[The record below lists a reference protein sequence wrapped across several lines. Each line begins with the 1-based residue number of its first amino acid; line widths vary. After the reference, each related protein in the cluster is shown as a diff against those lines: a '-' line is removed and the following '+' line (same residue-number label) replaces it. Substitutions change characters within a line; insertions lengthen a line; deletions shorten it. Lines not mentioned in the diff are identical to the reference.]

1 MKTAFIHDHT
11 FKKYGGRFFSDG
23 KLTDRTWKRYLNV
36 SNELVVIA
44 REKEVF
50 CPQDIENLNET
61 TLSEVKFNC
70 IPNITL
76 IDRIFNYKIK
86 GYIESIIKDVDFVV
100 CRLPSFL
107 GSIAFDIA
115 IKHKKKVLVEVVGCP
130 YDAMRNHGS
139 IKGYLIAPFEAYKL
153 RATLSKSSNAIY
165 VTKKFLQYRYPC
177 QGSSISASNVELYP
191 VDSFVEIKDHVKV
204 IKFIG
209 SLNCKYKGL
218 QDLISALALISS
230 SHKGIELHI
239 LGGGNQELYKQQAL
253 ELGLGKQI
261 SFHESIK
268 GGVPILNWLKEC
280 DIYVQPSHTEGLP
293 RSLIEAM
300 SLGLPCV
307 ATNVGGIPEL
317 IDDSFLCK
325 PKSPIELADR
335 IKKLLDSYE
344 LRIEQSEIN
353 KNRAKEYAFDTL
365 QRKRFDF
372 ISEIVEK

>member
-1 MKTAFIHDHT
+1 MKTAFFHDHT
-11 FKKYGGRFFSDG
+11 FKKYNGRFFSDG

-44 REKEVF
+44 REKEVLSY
-50 CPQDIENLNET
+50 QDVENLNET
-61 TLSEVKFNC
+61 TLNTVKFSC
-70 IPNITL
+70 IPNVTL
-76 IDRIFNYKIK
+76 VDRVFNYKIK
-86 GYIESIIKDVDFVV
+86 GFVESIIKDVDFVV

-107 GSIAFDIA
+107 GSLAFDVA

-153 RATLSKSSNAIY
+153 RAILSKSSNAIY
-165 VTKKFLQYRYPC
+165 VTKKFLQERYPC
-177 QGSSISASNVELYP
+177 QGSSISASNVELCP
-191 VDSFVEIKDHVKV
+191 VDSFAEVKDHVRV

-218 QDLISALALISS
+218 QDLISALALIKSTYQN
-230 SHKGIELHI
+230 IELHI
-239 LGGGNQELYKQQAL
+239 LGGGNKKLYQQQAL
-253 ELGLGKQI
+253 ELGLDKQI
-261 SFHESIK
+261 LFHEPIK
-268 GGVPILNWLKEC
+268 GGVPILNWLKDC

-307 ATNVGGIPEL
+307 ATKVGGIPEL

-325 PKSPIELADR
+325 PKSPMELADR

-344 LRIEQSEIN
+344 LRREQSEIN
-353 KNRAKEYAFDTL
+353 KNRAKEYVFDAL
-365 QRKRFDF
+365 QRKRLDF
-372 ISEIVEK
+372 ISEIVRK